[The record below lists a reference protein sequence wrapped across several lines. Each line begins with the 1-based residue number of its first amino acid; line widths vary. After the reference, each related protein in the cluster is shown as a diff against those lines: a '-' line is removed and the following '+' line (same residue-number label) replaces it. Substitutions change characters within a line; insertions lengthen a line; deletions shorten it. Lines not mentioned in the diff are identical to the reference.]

1 MKKEWDNQRNSFRKS
16 CKGAGA
22 MQNDPCPKNK
32 NNAFFDLLLQK
43 NERSAI
49 SKQPKSA
56 SQNTPFCPFSKGT
69 QNCTNHIALIICAL
83 QTIFCV
89 FAFLCFCV
97 LNFNCEMGRHRK
109 GLPSGGGRLK
119 GVFNKCWF

>member
-32 NNAFFDLLLQK
+32 KNAVFDLLLQK

-49 SKQPKSA
+49 SKQPKSV
-56 SQNTPFCPFSKGT
+56 SQNTPFCPFYKGA
-69 QNCTNHIALIICAL
+69 QNCTNLIALIICVL
-83 QTIFCV
+83 QTTFCV
-89 FAFLCFCV
+89 FVFLCFE
-97 LNFNCEMGRHRK
+97 F
-109 GLPSGGGRLK
+109 
-119 GVFNKCWF
+119 